1 MRNTF
6 LVSFFSLS
14 ILSLGLGCGDDTTST
29 GGSSSGG
36 NGTGASNNGGNGGN
50 GTGASSTGG
59 NGTGGT
65 AMGGNGTGG
74 TATGGNGTGGAGTG
88 GMGTGGGGVTG
99 DHLVISEVSVGPD
112 AGEFVEIWNPT
123 AAAIDLTDVYL
134 SDNSTYVDIASGGAW
149 MPITNNMGT
158 DFLARFPAG
167 TSIPAD
173 GVIVIGFNDTY
184 FTQFNSCPDFYMGA
198 APLACN
204 NTMVPVMLPG
214 SMGSLVDAANLSN
227 AREMLMLFTWSGNTN
242 QTLKDIDYVTWG
254 DMFEA
259 GSRADKTGVAGYQ
272 PDTAPASQKAAPAPM
287 PGSSVERCAVDSSE
301 TLTGGNGISG
311 HDETSEDLGVSFV
324 VQAAP
329 TPGTKNACL

>member
-36 NGTGASNNGGNGGN
+36 NGTGASNNGGNGTGGN
-50 GTGASSTGG
+50 GTGASSMGGNGTGG

-74 TATGGNGTGGAGTG
+74 NGTG

-123 AAAIDLTDVYL
+123 AATIDLTNVYL
-134 SDNSTYVDIASGGAW
+134 SDNSTYVDVASGGAW
-149 MPITNNMGT
+149 MPITNNPGT
-158 DFLARFPAG
+158 DFLVRFPDGA
-167 TSIPAD
+167 TIPAD
-173 GVIVIGFNDTY
+173 GVVVIGFNDTY
-184 FTQFNSCPDFYMGA
+184 EAQFNSCPDFYLGTA
-198 APLACN
+198 ALACGN
-204 NTMVPVMLPG
+204 GMVPAMIAG
-214 SMGSLVDAANLSN
+214 SGASLANTANLSN
-227 AREMLMLFTWSGNTN
+227 AREMLMLFTWSGDTN

-259 GSRADKTGVAGYQ
+259 GSRADKTGLAGYQ
-272 PDTAPASQKAAPAPM
+272 PDTAPASQKPAPAPM